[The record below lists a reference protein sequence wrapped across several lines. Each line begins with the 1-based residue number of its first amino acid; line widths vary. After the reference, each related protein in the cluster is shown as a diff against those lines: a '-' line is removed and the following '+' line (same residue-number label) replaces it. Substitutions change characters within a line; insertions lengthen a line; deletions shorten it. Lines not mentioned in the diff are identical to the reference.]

1 MAGIEEVSVQ
11 DEESALDSDP
21 FGGQGRGIEV
31 EVKEY
36 NVSQLAEEISARTGK
51 DVSVVILRSKTRR
64 KLWITPR
71 EIDMRKVRGAV
82 KSHEVDPEWG
92 LTDEDV
98 ENQRRIRRL
107 KSGEKLSL
115 EESNAVL
122 RALIRDREETGT
134 FVE

>member
-1 MAGIEEVSVQ
+1 EKVSLFAEQ
-11 DEESALDSDP
+11 GALDSDP
-21 FGGQGRGIEV
+21 LEGRCRRHEV
-31 EVKEY
+31 EVKEF
-36 NVSQLAEEISARTGK
+36 NVSQLAEEISARTGR
-51 DVSVVILRSKTRR
+51 DVSVVILRSNTRR